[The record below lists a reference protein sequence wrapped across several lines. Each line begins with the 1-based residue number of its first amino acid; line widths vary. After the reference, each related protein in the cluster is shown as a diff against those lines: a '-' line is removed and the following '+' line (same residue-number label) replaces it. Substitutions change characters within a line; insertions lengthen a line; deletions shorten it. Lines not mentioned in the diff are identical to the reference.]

1 MSLFEDYDEDFDDMN
16 SGDAGDNFDYDMD
29 EGDEEDEF
37 DQFRD
42 DDDDPFADDDDD
54 SVQSSGGTV
63 SSYLGQFTAGQ
74 RLILVF
80 LLLLDFIAI
89 GGALMVIMGVI

>member
-1 MSLFEDYDEDFDDMN
+1 MSLFEDYDEDFDDIN
-16 SGDAGDNFDYDMD
+16 SEDAGDDFDYDMD
-29 EGDEEDEF
+29 EGDEF

-42 DDDDPFADDDDD
+42 DDDDPFADDNDD

-89 GGALMVIMGVI
+89 GGALMVVMGVI